1 MSALGRFARS
11 FIGTEKSFD
20 ITSSRFK
27 DDVDNDDD
35 DTLCITTSG
44 GQVLEFPRSD
54 MSNWAANVGNETSS
68 ITFSCYLTTYTF
80 HGDKEVVNRLID
92 QLCIPM

>member
-11 FIGTEKSFD
+11 FIGTEKLFD

-27 DDVDNDDD
+27 DDVDDD

-54 MSNWAANVGNETSS
+54 MSNWTASVGNETSS
-68 ITFSCYLTTYTF
+68 ITFSCYLEF
-80 HGDKEVVNRLID
+80 AMLS
-92 QLCIPM
+92 